1 MATAKACPAYAG
13 EPYKTPT
20 EDRKARTDYPQD
32 ELGLGAYYSEQFMVD
47 ENLDNA
53 DLMSLNNA
61 LFRAR
66 KAMAICFNQIN
77 EAARKYSEAVSEY
90 EQVNSRATLL
100 ATGGTVSDREAL
112 VALETFEESEKV
124 RLWKVTVDKL
134 KRQSKLIQDD
144 ISLLTT
150 ATANVRAQAKI

>member
-1 MATAKACPAYAG
+1 
-13 EPYKTPT
+13 
-20 EDRKARTDYPQD
+20 
-32 ELGLGAYYSEQFMVD
+32 MVD